1 MTYEIY
7 WEKKLNSHLFFVQT
21 NGVFSSTPFLLI
33 KKKDFIYRTEMIL
46 YLILV
51 KIKAINEENTN
62 DALRKWQNDN
72 IICNRFIEKNATIQ
86 IR

>member
-1 MTYEIY
+1 MY

-46 YLILV
+46 YLILA
-51 KIKAINEENTN
+51 KIKAINEAENTN
-62 DALRKWQNDN
+62 DALRKWQNNDS
-72 IICNRFIEKNATIQ
+72 IYNRFIEKVLPFK
-86 IR
+86 